1 MWTVKNSVGRLV
13 EAEITRLGPGEMQAF
28 VAGIVAAV
36 DHSSLPVVG
45 IMDMSRVRVFA
56 PEDATLLLEVMRR
69 DNPRVERT
77 AIIIN
82 GEVLFTMQME
92 RLLLHSG
99 SRARRLFKSLDDAIS
114 WLNEVFTPEEAA
126 RARELRA
133 LALLSGTRS

>member
-1 MWTVKNSVGRLV
+1 
-13 EAEITRLGPGEMQAF
+13 